1 MSLIVI
7 LLCLIIVFLIIYIG
21 FILNQLNSINKQL
34 RKRLSENTRQP
45 LNVVLFNKT
54 IIKLTSN
61 INHCLKLEEKRRLDS
76 INEQKQFK
84 ELISNISHDLR
95 TPLTS
100 VKGYQQL
107 LQKSDLDKEQLHNL
121 QIAQKSTDDLGNL
134 IEHFFEYSYLIT
146 SNIKP
151 NLEKINI
158 SNLIVECVLSYIGV
172 LEEKNININ
181 MEESPP
187 IYVLG
192 DKDMLIRIVDNLLN
206 NCSKHSLGDIDIK
219 IDYDK
224 IPDSKNAKIIFTN
237 PISQNSDI
245 NIEKLFHRFYTTDS
259 TRNKSTGLGLSI
271 VEFLVKQLNGD
282 VGACLDKNAK
292 LLSIYF
298 EIPLFK

>member
-34 RKRLSENTRQP
+34 HKRLSENTRQP
-45 LNVVLFNKT
+45 LNVGLFNKT
-54 IIKLTSN
+54 IIKLASN
-61 INHCLKLEEKRRLDS
+61 INHYLKLEEKRRLDS

-121 QIAQKSTDDLGNL
+121 QIAQKSTDELGNL

-187 IYVLG
+187 IYVRG

-237 PISQNSDI
+237 PISQNRDI
-245 NIEKLFHRFYTTDS
+245 NVEKLFHRFYTTDS

>member
-7 LLCLIIVFLIIYIG
+7 VLCLIIVFLIIYIG

-34 RKRLSENTRQP
+34 HKRLSENTRQP
-45 LNVVLFNKT
+45 LNVGLFNKT
-54 IIKLTSN
+54 IIKLASN

-100 VKGYQQL
+100 IKGYQQL
-107 LQKSDLDKEQLHNL
+107 LQKSELHKEQLHNL
-121 QIAQKSTDDLGNL
+121 QIAQKSTDELG
-134 IEHFFEYSYLIT
+134 
-146 SNIKP
+146 NIKP

-172 LEEKNININ
+172 LEEKNIRIN
-181 MEESPP
+181 MEEPPP
-187 IYVLG
+187 IYVRG

-237 PISQNSDI
+237 PISQNIDI
-245 NIEKLFHRFYTTDS
+245 NVEKLFHRFYTSDS

-282 VGACLDKNAK
+282 VGAYLDKNTK

>member
-34 RKRLSENTRQP
+34 HKRLSENTRQP
-45 LNVVLFNKT
+45 LNVGLFNKT
-54 IIKLTSN
+54 IIKLASN
-61 INHCLKLEEKRRLDS
+61 INHCLKLEEKCRLDS

-134 IEHFFEYSYLIT
+134 IKHFFEYSYLIT

-187 IYVLG
+187 IYVRG

-206 NCSKHSLGDIDIK
+206 NCAKHSLGDIDIK

-237 PISQNSDI
+237 PISQNRDI
-245 NIEKLFHRFYTTDS
+245 NVEKLFHRFYTTDS

>member
-1 MSLIVI
+1 M
-7 LLCLIIVFLIIYIG
+7 
-21 FILNQLNSINKQL
+21 
-34 RKRLSENTRQP
+34 
-45 LNVVLFNKT
+45 
-54 IIKLTSN
+54 
-61 INHCLKLEEKRRLDS
+61 
-76 INEQKQFK
+76 
-84 ELISNISHDLR
+84 
-95 TPLTS
+95 
-100 VKGYQQL
+100 
-107 LQKSDLDKEQLHNL
+107 
-121 QIAQKSTDDLGNL
+121 
-134 IEHFFEYSYLIT
+134 
-146 SNIKP
+146 
-151 NLEKINI
+151 
-158 SNLIVECVLSYIGV
+158 ECVLSYIGV

-187 IYVLG
+187 IYVRG

-245 NIEKLFHRFYTTDS
+245 NVEKLFHRFYTTDS

>member
-1 MSLIVI
+1 MSVIVI
-7 LLCLIIVFLIIYIG
+7 VLCLIIVFLIIYIG

-34 RKRLSENTRQP
+34 HKRLSENTRQP

-54 IIKLTSN
+54 IIKLASN

-107 LQKSDLDKEQLHNL
+107 LQKS
-121 QIAQKSTDDLGNL
+121 
-134 IEHFFEYSYLIT
+134 EYSYLIT

-181 MEESPP
+181 MDEPPP

-206 NCSKHSLGDIDIK
+206 NCAKHSLGDIDIK

-237 PISQNSDI
+237 PISPNNDI
-245 NIEKLFHRFYTTDS
+245 NIEKLFHRFYTADS

-282 VGACLDKNAK
+282 VGACLDKNAM

>member
-1 MSLIVI
+1 MQ
-7 LLCLIIVFLIIYIG
+7 
-21 FILNQLNSINKQL
+21 N
-34 RKRLSENTRQP
+34 
-45 LNVVLFNKT
+45 
-54 IIKLTSN
+54 
-61 INHCLKLEEKRRLDS
+61 
-76 INEQKQFK
+76 
-84 ELISNISHDLR
+84 
-95 TPLTS
+95 
-100 VKGYQQL
+100 
-107 LQKSDLDKEQLHNL
+107 SDLDKEQLHNL
-121 QIAQKSTDDLGNL
+121 QIAQKSTDELGNL

-206 NCSKHSLGDIDIK
+206 NCAKHSLGDIDIK

-237 PISQNSDI
+237 PISPNNDI
-245 NIEKLFHRFYTTDS
+245 NIEKLFHRFYTADS

-282 VGACLDKNAK
+282 VGACLDKNAM

>member
-1 MSLIVI
+1 MSLVVT

-34 RKRLSENTRQP
+34 HKRLSENTRQP

-121 QIAQKSTDDLGNL
+121 QIAQKSTDELGNL

-181 MEESPP
+181 MEKSPP
-187 IYVLG
+187 IYVRG

-245 NIEKLFHRFYTTDS
+245 NVEKLFHRFYTTDS

-282 VGACLDKNAK
+282 VGACLDKNAM

>member
-1 MSLIVI
+1 M
-7 LLCLIIVFLIIYIG
+7 
-21 FILNQLNSINKQL
+21 
-34 RKRLSENTRQP
+34 
-45 LNVVLFNKT
+45 
-54 IIKLTSN
+54 
-61 INHCLKLEEKRRLDS
+61 
-76 INEQKQFK
+76 
-84 ELISNISHDLR
+84 
-95 TPLTS
+95 
-100 VKGYQQL
+100 
-107 LQKSDLDKEQLHNL
+107 QKSDLDKEQLHNL
-121 QIAQKSTDDLGNL
+121 QIAQKSTDELGNL

-187 IYVLG
+187 IYVRG

-245 NIEKLFHRFYTTDS
+245 NVEKLFHRFYTTDS

>member
-34 RKRLSENTRQP
+34 HKRLSENTRQS
-45 LNVVLFNKT
+45 LNVGLFNKT
-54 IIKLTSN
+54 IIKLASN
-61 INHCLKLEEKRRLDS
+61 INHCLKLEEKRRLYS

-121 QIAQKSTDDLGNL
+121 QIAQKSTDELGNL

-146 SNIKP
+146 SNIEP

-181 MEESPP
+181 MDEPPP

-237 PISQNSDI
+237 PISQNRDI
-245 NIEKLFHRFYTTDS
+245 NVEKLFHRFYTTDS

>member
-206 NCSKHSLGDIDIK
+206 NCAKHSLGDIDIK

-224 IPDSKNAKIIFTN
+224 IPDSKNAKI
-237 PISQNSDI
+237 
-245 NIEKLFHRFYTTDS
+245 

-282 VGACLDKNAK
+282 VGACLDKNAM

>member
-34 RKRLSENTRQP
+34 HKRLSENTRQP

-54 IIKLTSN
+54 IIKLASN

-100 VKGYQQL
+100 IKGYQQL
-107 LQKSDLDKEQLHNL
+107 LQNSDLDKEQLHNL
-121 QIAQKSTDDLGNL
+121 QIAQKSTDELGNL

-158 SNLIVECVLSYIGV
+158 SNLIVEPTGVAKLSEILRACNDFKFKGLFEV
-172 LEEKNININ
+172 F
-181 MEESPP
+181 
-187 IYVLG
+187 
-192 DKDMLIRIVDNLLN
+192 R
-206 NCSKHSLGDIDIK
+206 IK
-219 IDYDK
+219 ISLLKLKKWIKKPYYCNFC
-224 IPDSKNAKIIFTN
+224 SFVYFSIIIRNF
-237 PISQNSDI
+237 IFFCR
-245 NIEKLFHRFYTTDS
+245 FHF
-259 TRNKSTGLGLSI
+259 
-271 VEFLVKQLNGD
+271 F
-282 VGACLDKNAK
+282 
-292 LLSIYF
+292 
-298 EIPLFK
+298 

>member
-1 MSLIVI
+1 M
-7 LLCLIIVFLIIYIG
+7 
-21 FILNQLNSINKQL
+21 
-34 RKRLSENTRQP
+34 
-45 LNVVLFNKT
+45 
-54 IIKLTSN
+54 
-61 INHCLKLEEKRRLDS
+61 
-76 INEQKQFK
+76 
-84 ELISNISHDLR
+84 ISNISHDLR

-121 QIAQKSTDDLGNL
+121 QIAQKSTDELGNL

-146 SNIKP
+146 SNIEP

-181 MEESPP
+181 MDEPPP

-245 NIEKLFHRFYTTDS
+245 NVEKLFHRFYTTDS